1 MKRLK
6 KDATSFKKLNAAQMG
21 GVKGG
26 GYWLTFTT
34 PEGDTITVWVE

>member
-26 GYWLTFTT
+26 AYIEIIIDGQKQL
-34 PEGDTITVWVE
+34 IWVPD